1 MAIYKVNTPVFT
13 VTNICIK
20 IKITTSTKVSLVPFS
35 VSNSHCD
42 PYYNFYH

>member
-1 MAIYKVNTPVFT
+1 MDIYKVNTPG

-35 VSNSHCD
+35 VSHSHCD
-42 PYYNFYH
+42 PYYNFYR